1 MDIYNQVSNC
11 QPPVGLIKCIQTSSN
26 DYSLGW
32 LNSDIATLTLR
43 ESLKKRASEDGAQ
56 AVAQGGELR
65 SGSAYSG
72 SASSSSSA
80 NSSSSSRDA
89 ASLVNPDLA
98 SPIALLTTL
107 DAQLKTL
114 ESERDAAKK
123 KAMQLEAEVNRLK
136 EVLAA

>member
-26 DYSLGW
+26 DYSIGW
-32 LNSDIATLTLR
+32 LNSDIATLTLS
-43 ESLKKRASEDGAQ
+43 ESLKKRASDDGAR
-56 AVAQGGELR
+56 AVAQGGEVR
-65 SGSAYSG
+65 SGRAY
-72 SASSSSSA
+72 SSSSS
-80 NSSSSSRDA
+80 SSSSSRDA
-89 ASLVNPDLA
+89 ESLVNPDLA

-136 EVLAA
+136 EVLAAKDN